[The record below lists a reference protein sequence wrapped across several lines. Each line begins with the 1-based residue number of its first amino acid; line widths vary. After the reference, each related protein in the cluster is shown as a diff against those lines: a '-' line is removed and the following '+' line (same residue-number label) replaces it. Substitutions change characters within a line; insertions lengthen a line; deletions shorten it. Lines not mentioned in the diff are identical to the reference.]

1 MAGDVVLGPDGFKAE
16 LFRFPGNGLV
26 EGKSKTAAV
35 THEQAECSLVIHPVY
50 PEICP
55 IIFIAT
61 RKNGEPASGDRFE
74 ICPLWQ
80 HKRGH
85 GSSCITEY
93 PAVFCKYIIVK
104 QDLWLQDCPVPV
116 NG

>member
-35 THEQAECSLVIHPVY
+35 THEQAECSLVIHPVCSETILVISLVNRY
-50 PEICP
+50 QDYEI
-55 IIFIAT
+55 
-61 RKNGEPASGDRFE
+61 
-74 ICPLWQ
+74 
-80 HKRGH
+80 
-85 GSSCITEY
+85 SCITEY